1 MQGKY
6 YREYLQCFLHN
17 YGGNPVPNPD
27 YDANKGGE
35 NKTEVFILLKH
46 LINLWRS
53 LEMPSITCEV
63 ELILTWSKNGALA
76 DMAADADA
84 NPAIVAPT
92 GLKFQ
97 ITDTSLYVPVVTLST
112 KDDNN
117 FFEQLISGFKK
128 TIKWNKY
135 RSEMTN
141 QTITNHLNHLIDPTF
156 TKVNRL
162 FALSFENEEDITSF
176 PNYYVPKVEI
186 KDFNV
191 LIDGKSF
198 LMCQ

>member
-6 YREYLQCFLHN
+6 YREYLQCFLNN

-27 YDANKGGE
+27 YDANKRGE

-97 ITDTSLYVPVVTLST
+97 ITDTSLYVPVVNLST

-141 QTITNHLNHLIDPTF
+141 QTITNHFNHLIDPTF

>member
-6 YREYLQCFLHN
+6 YREYLQCFLNN

-35 NKTEVFILLKH
+35 NKTEVFILLKQ

-53 LEMPSITCEV
+53 LEMPSITFEI